1 MYKSLLVRLFGFPAT
16 LIHGDTLVL
25 DRWRW
30 LKRRLPQTTNGEKL
44 IDVGCGTGAF
54 TIGAARRGYVA
65 LGLSWDER
73 NQAEA
78 ARRAAICRA
87 DQASFCV
94 CDLRELDKHLEYRG
108 VFDVAVCLETI
119 EHVLDDARLLQSI
132 SACLKPGGRL
142 LLTTPNLYYKAITES
157 DNGPFCTTETGWHV
171 RRGYNK
177 SMLLELLE
185 NSGLRCEEISYCSG
199 IISQGVTRL
208 MRRAAVIHPLFGW
221 AVILPLRPLT
231 LLDQLIFGWSI
242 IPPYSICIEAYKSRL
257 RIGDE
262 PKAAALGVRG
272 I

>member
-1 MYKSLLVRLFGFPAT
+1 MDTSLLVRIFGFPAT

-30 LKRRLPQTTNGEKL
+30 LRRRLPETRNGEKL

-87 DQASFCV
+87 DRASFCI
-94 CDLRELDKHLEYRG
+94 CDVRDLDKHLEYRG
-108 VFDVAVCLETI
+108 AFDVAVCLETI
-119 EHVLDDARLLQSI
+119 EHVLDDARLVQSI
-132 SACLKPGGRL
+132 TACLKPGGRL
-142 LLTTPNLYYKAITES
+142 LLTTPNLYYKAITKS
-157 DNGPFCTTETGWHV
+157 DNGPYCPTETGWHV

-185 NSGLRCEEISYCSG
+185 ICGLRCEEISYCSG
-199 IISQGVTRL
+199 VISQRVTRL
-208 MRRAAVIHPLFGW
+208 MWWAAALHPLLGW
-221 AVILPLRPLT
+221 VIVLPLRPLT
-231 LLDQLIFGWSI
+231 LLDDFLLGRSMT
-242 IPPYSICIEAYKSRL
+242 PPYSICIEAYKL
-257 RIGDE
+257 RT
-262 PKAAALGVRG
+262 LSHRSLS
-272 I
+272 